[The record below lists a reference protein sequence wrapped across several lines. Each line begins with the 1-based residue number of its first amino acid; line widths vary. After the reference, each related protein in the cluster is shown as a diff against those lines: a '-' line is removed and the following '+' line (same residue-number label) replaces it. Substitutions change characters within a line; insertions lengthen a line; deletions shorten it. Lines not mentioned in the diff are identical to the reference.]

1 MTRFREL
8 STIWKMILL
17 NSLIMLIWW
26 FAFNPG
32 FYSTDSFGIIEMAR
46 SKTLT
51 SESTAIWA
59 IFVKLLSI
67 NGTHPEIATLFFSQL
82 LGFSVAVFARTL
94 FTNRLVIWN
103 AAILSIT
110 PLVGAMGITLWH
122 DIPMTSGFL
131 LAVAGYARMN
141 GGKKYSKILLLIGI
155 CLASFRYN
163 GVPTL
168 LITFFALL
176 FISKGQ
182 KKQIAVALAMTAT
195 VLAASTLLNLKF
207 TGPNPVQSVGYIDWM
222 KYDLSCYAAK
232 SNDEVFFERVFENR
246 FSSQDWTS
254 KSACTWFNDSKAYRQ
269 DSSFIN
275 QKTALA
281 WFELLKKEPSFIF
294 QMHLK
299 RHLYLNPIPIF
310 GLPKVP
316 FIHTT
321 IEIPGKDIEFWHPS
335 VSEKLR
341 VYPRI
346 WNYFNY
352 LFGFAGFW
360 LVVIFVC
367 AWWRKNS
374 IYWFIGL
381 LGLSLNTS
389 LFIFAAIADARFSL
403 FVLIAGQLLTLQIFL
418 ESTVSRWRRY
428 KKVEFTEMIS

>member
-1 MTRFREL
+1 MIRFKEL
-8 STIWKMILL
+8 STIWKMIFI

-46 SKTLT
+46 SEALT

-59 IFVKLLSI
+59 IFVKFLSI
-67 NGTHPEIATLFFSQL
+67 NGTHPEITTLFFSQL

-94 FTNRLVIWN
+94 FTNKLVIWN
-103 AAILSIT
+103 AAILCTT
-110 PLVGAMGITLWH
+110 PLIGAMGITLWH

-131 LAVAGYARMN
+131 LAVAGYARM
-141 GGKKYSKILLLIGI
+141 KQEEKYSKILLLVGI
-155 CLASFRYN
+155 TLASFRYN

-176 FISKGQ
+176 IITKGQ
-182 KKQIAVALAMTAT
+182 KKQMAVALAMTAT

-207 TGPNPVQSVGYIDWM
+207 SGPNPVQSVGYIDWM

-232 SNDEVFFERVFENR
+232 SNDEDFFKRVFENR
-246 FSSQDWTS
+246 SSSQDWSS
-254 KSACTWFNDSKAYRQ
+254 KSACTWFNDSRAYRQ
-269 DSSFIN
+269 ESSFIK
-275 QKTALA
+275 QRTAPA
-281 WFELLKKEPSFIF
+281 WFELLKKEPSLVF
-294 QMHLK
+294 QMHLQ
-299 RHLYLNPIPIF
+299 RHLYLNPIPVF

-321 IEIPGKDIEFWHPS
+321 IEIPGKGIRFWHPS
-335 VSEKLR
+335 ISEELR
-341 VYPRI
+341 IYPRI
-346 WNYFNY
+346 WNYFNF

-360 LVVIFVC
+360 LLVIFIC

-381 LGLSLNTS
+381 LGLSLNSS

-403 FVLIAGQLLTLQIFL
+403 FVLIAGQLMILQVFLDGGVSTLHR
-418 ESTVSRWRRY
+418 SKKGSRLQ
-428 KKVEFTEMIS
+428 K